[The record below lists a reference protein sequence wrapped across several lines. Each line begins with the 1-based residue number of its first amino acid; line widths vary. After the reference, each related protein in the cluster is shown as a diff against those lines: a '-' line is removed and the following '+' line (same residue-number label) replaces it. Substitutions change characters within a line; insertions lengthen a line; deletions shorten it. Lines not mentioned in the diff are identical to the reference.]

1 MILHLD
7 IPWFFVNLRRQ
18 TATKLETE
26 GEMESDMESDMEEKG
41 KGVLITQGWQDLDTL
56 DLTNASQQNMA
67 VFSCT
72 ATPPF
77 RKSILYPL
85 HLAKPSGCI
94 PIANGKSYRD
104 NEMAYPDY
112 FQLSS
117 QIIIINHIQLS

>member
-1 MILHLD
+1 MHRHTTAFLMPHAIEFQGHIILHLD

-41 KGVLITQGWQDLDTL
+41 KGVLITQGWQDRDTL
-56 DLTNASQQNMA
+56 DLTNASQQNMV

-72 ATPPF
+72 VTPPF

-85 HLAKPSGCI
+85 VTTS
-94 PIANGKSYRD
+94 R
-104 NEMAYPDY
+104 
-112 FQLSS
+112 
-117 QIIIINHIQLS
+117 